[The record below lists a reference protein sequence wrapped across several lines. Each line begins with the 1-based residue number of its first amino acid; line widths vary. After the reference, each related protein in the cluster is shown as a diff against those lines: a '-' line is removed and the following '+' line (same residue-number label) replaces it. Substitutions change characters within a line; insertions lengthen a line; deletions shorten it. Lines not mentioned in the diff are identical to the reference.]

1 MRATRTVTMTTTA
14 TTMKTEAEIR
24 EAGDTVAVGGGGGK
38 CKRGHKRR
46 RKYFV
51 VHGNIILLFTDVIEY
66 SAV

>member
-1 MRATRTVTMTTTA
+1 MWMTMRATRTVTMTTTA

-46 RKYFV
+46 RKY
-51 VHGNIILLFTDVIEY
+51 L
-66 SAV
+66 